1 MKRIRVLIG
10 MMGLDQ
16 HEVGA
21 IAVSSLLRDAGMEV
35 IYAGRFN
42 RPATIVRQSIQE
54 DVDVIGLS
62 CHSWEYLHT
71 VPELLQLLRQEGLAL
86 PVVVGGS
93 VITPDDRSDLLEL
106 GVSEAFG
113 PESGSAEIVDGIRRI
128 ARDTQTSR
136 RTNGDTLT

>member
-21 IAVSSLLRDAGMEV
+21 ITVSSLLRDAGMEV
-35 IYAGRFN
+35 IYVGTFN
-42 RPATIVRQSIQE
+42 RPDTIVRQSIQE

-62 CHSWEYLHT
+62 CHSWEYLYT
-71 VPELLQLLRQEGLAL
+71 VPELLRLLRQEGLAL

-93 VITPDDRSDLLEL
+93 VITPDDRSALLEL

-113 PESGSAEIVDGIRRI
+113 PESGSAEIVEGIR
-128 ARDTQTSR
+128 SLV
-136 RTNGDTLT
+136 GDSVDS